1 MTKLRFSLLLAL
13 LAIALVAVQPAVVA
27 LQEPATSNPPAA
39 SGQQPDSDANAVP
52 PSSMQSSDQ
61 QTFMGKIAK
70 SGGKY
75 VLKDTSHKMTYG
87 LDDPSKAKDFEGKSV
102 KVTGMLDTQS
112 NTIRVAVIEPG
123 S

>member
-1 MTKLRFSLLLAL
+1 MNKLRFSLLSGL
-13 LAIALVAVQPAVVA
+13 LAIALFVLQPAVVA
-27 LQEPATSNPPAA
+27 LQEPATSNPPSA
-39 SGQQPDSDANAVP
+39 SQPPDQDANAAP
-52 PSSMQSSDQ
+52 PSTMQSSDQ

-75 VLKDTSHKMTYG
+75 VLKDTAHKMTYA
-87 LDDPSKAKDFEGKSV
+87 LDDQSRAKDFEGKSV
-102 KVTGMLDTQS
+102 KVTGILDTQS

>member
-1 MTKLRFSLLLAL
+1 MNKLRFSLFLCLLAV
-13 LAIALVAVQPAVVA
+13 ALFAVQPAVVA
-27 LQEPATSNPPAA
+27 LQEPSTSNPPAA
-39 SGQQPDSDANAVP
+39 SQQPDQDANAA
-52 PSSMQSSDQ
+52 PSSTIQSSDQ

-75 VLKDTSHKMTYG
+75 VLKDSAHKMTYA
-87 LDDPSKAKDFEGKSV
+87 LDDQEKAKDFEGKTV

>member
-1 MTKLRFSLLLAL
+1 MNKLRFSLLLGL
-13 LAIALVAVQPAVVA
+13 LAVALFAVEPAVVA
-27 LQEPATSNPPAA
+27 LQEPATSNPPSA
-39 SGQQPDSDANAVP
+39 GQPPDQDANAAP
-52 PSSMQSSDQ
+52 PSAMQSSDQ

-75 VLKDTSHKMTYG
+75 VLKDSAHKMTYA
-87 LDDPSKAKDFEGKSV
+87 LDDQEKAKDFEGKSV
-102 KVTGMLDTQS
+102 KVTGMLDAQS